1 MYYSCMWYD
10 FWYYIL
16 IMISIY
22 KKHDWRCHCWSW
34 RSWILHVHKNPKIIL
49 WSISTNDSIT
59 GDVCPRTLRVGYRQQ
74 PWNKCLRMQS
84 PLSIVFPT
92 LGWLVV
98 NIKMSHW
105 TGVIKKKT
113 NPCRNAAYNGNLT
126 QMDWRPSASSI
137 HIKCLW

>member
-22 KKHDWRCHCWSW
+22 KTWCHCW

-59 GDVCPRTLRVGYRQQ
+59 GDVCPRTFRVGYRQQ

-105 TGVIKKKT
+105 TGVIKKKQIHVGT
-113 NPCRNAAYNGNLT
+113 LRITGIWHRWIDGL
-126 QMDWRPSASSI
+126 RP
-137 HIKCLW
+137 LVFT